1 MENLNSIIRKISVGP
16 DYKSGSMHYVVGQS
30 VLGGNYVIDRIL
42 RSKERD
48 EFSVWIKSN
57 DSEVLI
63 WKTFVG
69 MPVCIEFD
77 IDF

>member
-1 MENLNSIIRKISVGP
+1 MENLNSLIRKISVGP
-16 DYKSGSMHYVVGQS
+16 DYKSSSMHYVVGQS
-30 VLGGNYVIDRIL
+30 VLGGKYTIDRIV
-42 RSKERD
+42 RSKTGE
-48 EFSVWIKSN
+48 EFSVWIKS
-57 DSEVLI
+57 DEEEVFI